1 MSSVTT
7 TVSVALCT
15 WQGER
20 YIAAQLRTVGA
31 QTVLPT
37 QVVIVD
43 DASTDGT
50 WGVLEQE
57 VATLHARGIEVVLR
71 RQQQNV
77 GYVRNFESALLQCS
91 GDIVFL
97 CDQDDLWR
105 EDKIET
111 FLRIFDARPGLR
123 LLHSNAQL
131 VDAEGVPL
139 RATLFQALAIDR
151 QDIKREHRGEGFEVL
166 LGRNIVTGAVTA
178 LRRDLIAEA
187 LPVADGWIHDEWLA
201 MVAAASGGLDC
212 IETITTDYRQHDR
225 NQVGAHRRGVL
236 ERALGSAVVR
246 RNYLMAALQRL
257 YSLQSRT
264 QWGRPPLDAVQTEI
278 LEQRLKHAQARAGL
292 AVSLFARLLQVFRE
306 VASGRYHRFSNG
318 LRSAASDLMP

>member
-1 MSSVTT
+1 VNMSSVTT

-131 VDAEGVPL
+131 V
-139 RATLFQALAIDR
+139 
-151 QDIKREHRGEGFEVL
+151 
-166 LGRNIVTGAVTA
+166 
-178 LRRDLIAEA
+178 
-187 LPVADGWIHDEWLA
+187 
-201 MVAAASGGLDC
+201 
-212 IETITTDYRQHDR
+212 
-225 NQVGAHRRGVL
+225 
-236 ERALGSAVVR
+236 
-246 RNYLMAALQRL
+246 
-257 YSLQSRT
+257 
-264 QWGRPPLDAVQTEI
+264 
-278 LEQRLKHAQARAGL
+278 
-292 AVSLFARLLQVFRE
+292 
-306 VASGRYHRFSNG
+306 
-318 LRSAASDLMP
+318 